1 MGSIRASLF
10 GPKASISQRA
20 ILCPLTQSA
29 HSYRISSPALTFS
42 LLNLTLQWHTAT
54 PAAIGVA
61 WPTASLQKSLS
72 RFMTRRRLKHTYT
85 WKYVF
90 ERVRL
95 SLSLSTFL
103 WLISLCFFLS
113 AWSSPQPDM
122 SWSRS
127 PFQAPA
133 LVSKITFF
141 FVRLCLLR
149 LVSMTAAF
157 NPITEHWWWLKGGS
171 VCGCY
176 ITIHL
181 GDNVS

>member
-95 SLSLSTFL
+95 SLSLHFSLTHLSLLLPLRLIFSSAWYELEPQSFSSSCTGFQNNLFL
-103 WLISLCFFLS
+103 RQTLS
-113 AWSSPQPDM
+113 A
-122 SWSRS
+122 
-127 PFQAPA
+127 A
-133 LVSKITFF
+133 LS
-141 FVRLCLLR
+141 
-149 LVSMTAAF
+149 
-157 NPITEHWWWLKGGS
+157 
-171 VCGCY
+171 
-176 ITIHL
+176 
-181 GDNVS
+181 